1 VKRST
6 MFIALTMAL
15 LLVGSV
21 WAATPKKSSNAA
33 TGMKMSGRI
42 ISSSNSELVLSSPAK
57 GKGQQESF
65 VINPETKTNGNL
77 TAGSRATV
85 RYKDEN
91 GQKVA
96 TMITAHAA
104 HKTVSTKTT
113 K

>member
-1 VKRST
+1 MKKSF
-6 MFIALTMAL
+6 MFIAMAL
-15 LLVGSV
+15 LLTGSV
-21 WAATPKKSSNAA
+21 WAASSKKSSNAA
-33 TGMKMSGRI
+33 TGMKMSGTI
-42 ISSSNSELVLSSPAK
+42 VSSSSSELVLSSPAK
-57 GKGQQESF
+57 SKGQQETF
-65 VINPETKTNGNL
+65 TINPDTKTNGTL

-104 HKTVSTKTT
+104 AHKAASTKTT